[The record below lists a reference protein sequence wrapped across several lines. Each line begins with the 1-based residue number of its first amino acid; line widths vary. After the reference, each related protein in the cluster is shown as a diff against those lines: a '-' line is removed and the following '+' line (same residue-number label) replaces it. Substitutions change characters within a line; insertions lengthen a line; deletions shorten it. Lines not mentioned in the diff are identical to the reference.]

1 MYYICCLREERKI
14 SPKKHIKYINFRSK
28 VQLVHPVL
36 LLSPP
41 LFTLPVAAEKDL
53 VLGHRRV
60 LAACSWPS
68 AARPPSSSSPA
79 RPPPNGAPPLRDP
92 GEKRGLHCGK
102 KINFSPLL
110 STAQNGGVT
119 TKSEI

>member
-1 MYYICCLREERKI
+1 M
-14 SPKKHIKYINFRSK
+14 KYINFRSK
-28 VQLVHPVL
+28 VQLVHLVL

-41 LFTLPVAAEKDL
+41 LITLPVAAEEDL

-79 RPPPNGAPPLRDP
+79 RPPPNGAPPLRVP
-92 GEKRGLHCGK
+92 EEEKD
-102 KINFSPLL
+102 
-110 STAQNGGVT
+110 
-119 TKSEI
+119 E